1 MQIHPILRASVTLL
15 RKPHPTVAVHN
26 VENPGAATVY
36 DLTTAN
42 RSDNSTEAHVQTLNQ
57 TLTRPGM
64 EPSDCEMPGRTITHS
79 STRPP
84 DSLFEACSWFYA
96 LCREYL
102 FRDHTQEIA
111 RALFPPNGP
120 APGTHVLELGCGP
133 GFYACRLSQEY
144 PQIHTTGVD
153 LSRRLIAR
161 AQSRAASRSLQNCT
175 FAHGDA
181 HALPDPD
188 NSIDAVVVSRLFL
201 IVANREAVL
210 NEIFRVLRPGGR
222 CFIAEP
228 TSGFRTRIPLGCMW
242 LLSKLSS
249 TPAGKYREPSQAD
262 VMTAPD
268 FSALIHSQPWGVV
281 DLQYD
286 GWYQYAVCEKASAT
300 LGSSAYEEQ
309 PADWSAA

>member
-1 MQIHPILRASVTLL
+1 
-15 RKPHPTVAVHN
+15 
-26 VENPGAATVY
+26 
-36 DLTTAN
+36 
-42 RSDNSTEAHVQTLNQ
+42 
-57 TLTRPGM
+57 M
-64 EPSDCEMPGRTITHS
+64 EPSNCGMYGRTFPQPS
-79 STRPP
+79 GRPP
-84 DSLFEACSWFYA
+84 DSLFEGCSWFYA

-102 FRDHTQEIA
+102 FRDHTQEIT
-111 RALFPPNGP
+111 RALFPADGP
-120 APGTHVLELGCGP
+120 PPGTHVLELGCGP

-175 FAHGDA
+175 FAHGDV
-181 HALPDPD
+181 HALSDPS

-201 IVANREAVL
+201 IVANRDAVL
-210 NEIFRVLRPGGR
+210 SEIFRVLRPGGR

-228 TSGFRTRIPLGCMW
+228 TSGFRTRIPLSCMW
-242 LLSKLSS
+242 LLSKLTS
-249 TPAGKYREPSQAD
+249 TPAGKYREPRQAD

-268 FSALIHSQPWGVV
+268 FATLIHSQSWGGV

-286 GWYQYAVCEKASAT
+286 GWYQYAVCEKAHAALANS
-300 LGSSAYEEQ
+300 LGERQ

>member
-1 MQIHPILRASVTLL
+1 
-15 RKPHPTVAVHN
+15 
-26 VENPGAATVY
+26 
-36 DLTTAN
+36 
-42 RSDNSTEAHVQTLNQ
+42 
-57 TLTRPGM
+57 M
-64 EPSDCEMPGRTITHS
+64 EPSDCEMPGRSFPHPS
-79 STRPP
+79 ARPP
-84 DSLFEACSWFYA
+84 DSLFESCSWFYA

-111 RALFPPNGP
+111 QALFPAEGP
-120 APGTHVLELGCGP
+120 AEGTHVLELGCGP
-133 GFYACRLSQEY
+133 GFYACRLSQDF

-175 FAHGDA
+175 FAHGDV
-181 HALPDPD
+181 HALNDPD

-201 IVANREAVL
+201 IVRNREAVL
-210 NEIFRVLRPGGR
+210 AEIFRVLRPGGR

-228 TSGFRTRIPLGCMW
+228 TSGFRTRIPLSCMW

-249 TPAGKYREPSQAD
+249 IPAGKYQEPRQAD

-268 FSALIHSQPWGVV
+268 FSTLIHSQPWSAV

-286 GWYQYAVCEKASAT
+286 GWYQYAVCEKPPVEVNAVSD
-300 LGSSAYEEQ
+300 EQ
-309 PADWSAA
+309 PADWDAA